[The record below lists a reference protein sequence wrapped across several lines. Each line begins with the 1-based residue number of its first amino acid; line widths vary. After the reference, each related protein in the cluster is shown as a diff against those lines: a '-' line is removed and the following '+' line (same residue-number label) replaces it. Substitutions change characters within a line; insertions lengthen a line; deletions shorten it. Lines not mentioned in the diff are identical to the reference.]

1 MTALAK
7 DYSTISPSAKTL
19 LWMKA
24 LTDIPFAREAAR
36 LVFGDPELPKE
47 NDERVT
53 PNFLKRLLHFDVR
66 YWSIDAALEMMAL
79 SNILEISS
87 GFSFRGLHQVQYED
101 RFYIDTDLPEVIHI
115 KETLLQPILRTLPEA
130 PLGQL
135 LVKPLNALDEDAF
148 RALVRR
154 FPPGPLALVNEGLL
168 VYLDESEKR
177 RLCAIIRALLKE
189 RGGYWVTADV
199 YVRKMENEMAALSE
213 VTPDISKFLA
223 DHHVNENKFGS
234 FGEAEAFFLSC
245 GLKLAYKAGPD
256 LNRLRSRELLRNKG
270 QQVPQVPLV
279 QRHRIRETW
288 ILEPHR

>member
-1 MTALAK
+1 MIGLVK

-24 LTDIPFAREAAR
+24 LTDIPFARAAAG
-36 LVFGDPELPKE
+36 LVFGESELPRE

-53 PNFLKRLLHFDVR
+53 PHFLKRLMHFDVR
-66 YWSIDAALEMMAL
+66 YWSIDAALEMIGA

-87 GFSFRGLHQVQYED
+87 GYSFRGLHQVQYAD
-101 RFYIDTDLPEVIHI
+101 RFFIDTDLPEVIDM
-115 KETLLQPILRTLPEA
+115 KETLLQPLLRTLPEA
-130 PLGQL
+130 PVGQL

-168 VYLDESEKR
+168 VYLDEAEKR

-189 RGGYWVTADV
+189 RGGYWITADI
-199 YVRKMENEMAALSE
+199 YVRKAENEVAAMSE
-213 VTPDISKFLA
+213 ITPDISKFLA
-223 DHHVNENKFGS
+223 DHHVHENKFGS

-256 LNRLRSRELLRNKG
+256 VNRLRSRELLRNKG
-270 QQVPQVPLV
+270 AEVPPVPLV

-288 ILEPHR
+288 ILEVKR